1 MHFTFPLSDVC
12 SGNVR
17 GHSWQLGCLPPPHP
31 FLGDELFG
39 RMSQSLMHLIN
50 GIAGH
55 ASCRMCWLCQSTM
68 WFWWPALWK
77 QVVVLFSGSSSRMR
91 NSGHLR
97 RPTRNADGSLS
108 PPRLLHFSNA
118 CTLSAFYCISDSQMC
133 RLVTGDF
140 PGQLLEDLQKWSIRR
155 DYPQLGPPPWLQTWE
170 LQLAVGPHNGTFKWV
185 CSGKKRGG
193 AIACTP
199 GGRQGLLRGSSPR

>member
-1 MHFTFPLSDVC
+1 MNAILSSTNIAAIAFVC
-12 SGNVR
+12 QLPSSSIPIIRSFHSAKCKSGNN
-17 GHSWQLGCLPPPHP
+17 HCILSPHP

-55 ASCRMCWLCQSTM
+55 TSCRTCWLCQSTM

-97 RPTRNADGSLS
+97 RPPRNADGSLS

-155 DYPQLGPPPWLQTWE
+155 DCPQLGPPPSLQTWE
-170 LQLAVGPHNGTFKWV
+170 LQLAVGPHNGTFK
-185 CSGKKRGG
+185 
-193 AIACTP
+193 
-199 GGRQGLLRGSSPR
+199 